1 MATMSAT
8 SSVSKRLRTPC
19 QDLLLQAG
27 SPLQGPGAMR
37 WHDRSG
43 RGPGPPGRS
52 ACRWVCNPEP
62 HLACRPVGAGPG
74 IEVRRRGC
82 NTVLENLKAHKTK
95 LDTVEVKTF
104 KGESVIS
111 KELTTDVIKAKQLTV
126 TDVNSENL

>member
-1 MATMSAT
+1 M
-8 SSVSKRLRTPC
+8 
-19 QDLLLQAG
+19 
-27 SPLQGPGAMR
+27 
-37 WHDRSG
+37 
-43 RGPGPPGRS
+43 
-52 ACRWVCNPEP
+52 
-62 HLACRPVGAGPG
+62 
-74 IEVRRRGC
+74 RRRGC